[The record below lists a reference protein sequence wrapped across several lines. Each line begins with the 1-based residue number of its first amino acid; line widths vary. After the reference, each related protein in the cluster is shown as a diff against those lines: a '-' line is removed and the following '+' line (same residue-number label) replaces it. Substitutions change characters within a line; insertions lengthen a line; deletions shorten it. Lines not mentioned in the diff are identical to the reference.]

1 MVYKNIDFPGVLMG
15 KIANLIK
22 SARLAEVSLMLG
34 FPFMGTLFAMKN
46 FENLFSSEVF
56 IFITGLFFLCTAI
69 YAFNAWAG
77 YDEDGENERLT
88 GLKDKKNRFMTA
100 TAVSGILFI
109 LTFSISGIYFVIL
122 SLVSFFLWTL
132 YSWPK
137 KGFKYRPVLG
147 TVIHFLGQGIHFQ
160 MGYSVLDRT
169 SFSSIL
175 VSIYFSLLF
184 SAGHLNHEL
193 IDHDPDR
200 KMNVNT
206 GAVYFGKKIWE
217 RVSFSVFTFSTLYL
231 LTLSMFRITDIMLNW
246 PFIFAG
252 TVHIAYRLMFC
263 RNDLSKERFL
273 NERRFYRLAYFTAG
287 IFFIVMKAFI

>member
-1 MVYKNIDFPGVLMG
+1 MVYKNTDFPGVLMG

-46 FENLFSSEVF
+46 IEDLFSFKVF
-56 IFITGLFFLCTAI
+56 VFLAGLFFLCTAI

-100 TAVSGILFI
+100 TAVSGILFV
-109 LTFSISGIYFVIL
+109 LTFFISGLPFVIL
-122 SLVSFFLWTL
+122 SLLSFFLWTV

-169 SFSSIL
+169 SLNSIL

-206 GAVYFGKKIWE
+206 GAVHFGKKRWE
-217 RVSFSVFTFSTLYL
+217 AVSFSVFAFSTFYL
-231 LTLSMFRITDIMLNW
+231 LALSMFKVTDIMFSW

-252 TVHIAYRLMFC
+252 TVHIAYRLMLC
-263 RNDLSKERFL
+263 KNDLSKERFL
-273 NERRFYRLAYFTAG
+273 NERKFYRTAYFLSG
-287 IFFIVMKAFI
+287 IFFIAAKVFI